1 MPGQNLTAQDQCG
14 TAAQHW
20 GRIARKGIP
29 ASTSRDADKA
39 TSLQVGFPT
48 RSTAR
53 QARSIGRIKRWNRS
67 IYGITPAGL
76 YLGGEVTPMAT
87 TAVEEWWPIGTIIH
101 PPVGRRLLQ
110 PVRLMD
116 HLARAGEPWP
126 IARPPARLESL
137 TLQPIRDRGTPA
149 LQIPMECSKMG
160 RTGFCINALRQT
172 LGRFTIHHILIRI
185 RCRGMGYLRAR
196 LCPRPTSTS

>member
-1 MPGQNLTAQDQCG
+1 MPGENLTAQDQIG

-20 GRIARKGIP
+20 GRIPRKAIP
-29 ASTSRDADKA
+29 ASTSRDADEA

-53 QARSIGRIKRWNRS
+53 QGPFLGRTKRWNRS
-67 IYGITPAGL
+67 TYGITPAGL
-76 YLGGEVTPMAT
+76 YLGGEVTPIAT

-110 PVRLMD
+110 PARLMD
-116 HLARAGEPWP
+116 HLARAGEPWL
-126 IARPPARLESL
+126 IARPHARLESP
-137 TLQPIRDRGTPA
+137 TLQPIRARGTPA
-149 LQIPMECSKMG
+149 VQIPMECSKMG

-172 LGRFTIHHILIRI
+172 PGRFIIRLTFIRI
-185 RCRGMGYLRAR
+185 R
-196 LCPRPTSTS
+196 

>member
-1 MPGQNLTAQDQCG
+1 LGTDTTKGYPCLDQPGRGQGDLITG
-14 TAAQHW
+14 
-20 GRIARKGIP
+20 
-29 ASTSRDADKA
+29 
-39 TSLQVGFPT
+39 GFPNKIN
-48 RSTAR
+48 STTGT
-53 QARSIGRIKRWNRS
+53 SIGRTKRWNRS

-76 YLGGEVTPMAT
+76 YLGGEVTPIAT

-126 IARPPARLESL
+126 IARPPARLESP

-160 RTGFCINALRQT
+160 RRGFV
-172 LGRFTIHHILIRI
+172 
-185 RCRGMGYLRAR
+185 
-196 LCPRPTSTS
+196 

>member
-1 MPGQNLTAQDQCG
+1 MPGQNLTAQDQGG
-14 TAAQHW
+14 TVAQHW
-20 GRIARKGIP
+20 GRIPRKGIP

-67 IYGITPAGL
+67 IFGITPAGL
-76 YLGGEVTPMAT
+76 YLGGEVPSIAT

-101 PPVGRRLLQ
+101 PPVGRKLLQ

-126 IARPPARLESL
+126 IARPPARPESP
-137 TLQPIRDRGTPA
+137 TLRPTRDRGTPA

-160 RTGFCINALRQT
+160 RTGFCINARLPT
-172 LGRFTIHHILIRI
+172 LGRFIIRLTFTRI
-185 RCRGMGYLRAR
+185 R
-196 LCPRPTSTS
+196 

>member
-1 MPGQNLTAQDQCG
+1 MPGQNLTARDQCG

-20 GRIARKGIP
+20 GRIPRKGIP

-39 TSLQVGFPT
+39 ICSRVRTQT
-48 RSTAR
+48 RSTTR
-53 QARSIGRIKRWNRS
+53 QARCIGRTKRWNRS
-67 IYGITPAGL
+67 IYGITSAGL
-76 YLGGEVTPMAT
+76 YLGGEVTYIAI
-87 TAVEEWWPIGTIIH
+87 TAVEEWLPIGTIIH

-116 HLARAGEPWP
+116 HLARAGEPWL
-126 IARPPARLESL
+126 IARPSARLESP

-172 LGRFTIHHILIRI
+172 LGRFIIRLTFTRIL
-185 RCRGMGYLRAR
+185 
-196 LCPRPTSTS
+196 